1 MSKNVLGIAE
11 GQVRK
16 AVRLEPWV
24 MHNLLLAELQS
35 SGVGPAASRS
45 RSTALVYVLN
55 TTERL
60 Q

>member
-1 MSKNVLGIAE
+1 MGIAE

-16 AVRLEPWV
+16 AVRMEPWI

-35 SGVGPAASRS
+35 SGVGTAASRS
-45 RSTALVYVLN
+45 RNTALAHVLN